1 MPVGANFGVETKK
14 KNKRGSLS
22 SLTGGEQEQEG
33 LTMEK
38 LDKSNRELARLF
50 VEMFQPLGGEHIS
63 AIFNDEYLA
72 DQARQLWLNDV
83 SAECNILAIDRK
95 GKRSVL
101 KTGKRGQKKKKAKGF
116 AAKMAEE
123 LEEDG
128 SSSGPFVLPKDTE
141 VAIFISPGPKELIA
155 VERICNEAGQGTCV
169 ILLNARLSLI
179 EKYAT
184 DEARKLFMEEFV
196 PVWSLSAAPQE
207 SSPGCLM
214 HRAYPGEWMLA
225 RKPKVGQPKTIAL
238 KEGSKFTQ
246 EECKDAYN
254 NIEVSELEKGTEQLA
269 ENLAGWFS

>member
-14 KNKRGSLS
+14 KNKRGNLS

-214 HRAYPGEWMLA
+214 HIAYPGEWMLA
-225 RKPKVGQPKTIAL
+225 RKPKVGPPKTIAL
-238 KEGSKFTQ
+238 SVSKFTQ
-246 EECKDAYN
+246 EECKDAYDK
-254 NIEVSELEKGTEQLA
+254 IEVSELEKGTEQLA